1 MLTLLVTKF
10 RNKYQINGTEEN
22 HIDKVIV
29 EEVQALVSQGST
41 YEANLYSLDKKLE
54 AIVKD
59 MRAGKEPNRSNQGSR
74 KSPVPSVYGRPGG
87 SSKVGSDLDVR
98 SVRSQR
104 SAASRISGGAT
115 ESKMRVYHED
125 RSASLNPTEEQWND
139 IVQ

>member
-1 MLTLLVTKF
+1 
-10 RNKYQINGTEEN
+10 
-22 HIDKVIV
+22 
-29 EEVQALVSQGST
+29 
-41 YEANLYSLDKKLE
+41 LDKKLE

-59 MRAGKEPNRSNQGSR
+59 MRAGKEPNRSDMASR
-74 KSPVPSVYGRPGG
+74 KSPVPSQYLKHSGNN
-87 SSKVGSDLDVR
+87 SSKLGSDIDVR

-139 IVQ
+139 IVQQNLKNFEAERQRVIRERTEKLKKIQEEQK